1 VLDARKHV
9 FISGYKQS
17 PELSLFPKSLK
28 ATVKSALSRS
38 AGPSHRQVNAQLAKA
53 LARVRDA
60 VITWGTSG
68 GVIYMNAAAEALTSW
83 RIQEAAGRP
92 IAEVLS
98 FVDTET
104 GGTIKEAVAKE
115 DADSASI
122 GMHAV
127 LLSGTDHPLIIEYSV
142 FSMRD
147 DQGTLEGS
155 IAIFRDIMRRRKS
168 ELALQQSEDT
178 LLVNAAALF
187 EEKERA
193 QVTLNS
199 IGDAVVSTDFRGR
212 VIFLNKIAEQMTG
225 WAQADAAGRL
235 LDEIFFLVDSHTR
248 EPVPCPAMAA
258 IIEDRAISLGAH
270 SILIRK
276 DGTELAIEDLASPIH
291 DTGGGVVG
299 AVMVVHDVTEARE
312 QSAKLA
318 QLALYDSLTG
328 LPNRTL
334 LVDRLSQALE
344 RAQRNDSSVWLL
356 FLDLDRFKPVN
367 DSHGH
372 ATGDQLLHAVAA
384 RLLSCVRHSDTV
396 CRYGGDEFV
405 ILLADIAQENN
416 CAFFADKIVALIND
430 PFDIGGYQLRLGV
443 SIGIASYP
451 VHAREAGLLI
461 KYADIAMYQAKF
473 SGRNRYQIFAEHMV
487 SPKQGNE

>member
-1 VLDARKHV
+1 
-9 FISGYKQS
+9 
-17 PELSLFPKSLK
+17 
-28 ATVKSALSRS
+28 VKSALSL
-38 AGPSHRQVNAQLAKA
+38 AVGAAHDQFTGHLAKA
-53 LARVRDA
+53 LARVRDG
-60 VITWGTSG
+60 VIVWGTSG
-68 GVIYMNAAAEALTSW
+68 AIIYMNAAAEALTNSQ
-83 RIQEAAGRP
+83 IQEAAGRP

-104 GGTIKEAVAKE
+104 GGTIKEAIAQE
-115 DADSASI
+115 GDADTASPAR
-122 GMHAV
+122 HAV
-127 LLSGTDHPLIIEYSV
+127 LLSGTEQPLIIEYNV
-142 FSMRD
+142 FNIRD
-147 DQGTLEGS
+147 DQGALGGA

-168 ELALQQSEDT
+168 ELALQQTEDT

-225 WAQADAAGRL
+225 WRQAEAAGRP
-235 LDEIFFLVDSHTR
+235 LDEIFFLVDAHTR

-258 IIEDRAISLGAH
+258 IIEDHAISLGAH

-328 LPNRTL
+328 LPNRSL
-334 LVDRLSQALE
+334 LLDRLSQALE

-372 ATGDQLLHAVAA
+372 AIGDQLLQAVAA

-405 ILLADIAQENN
+405 ILLADIAQGNN
-416 CAFFADKIVALIND
+416 CAFFADKILALIND
-430 PFDIGGYQLRLGV
+430 PFDVAGHQLHLGV

-451 VHAREAGLLI
+451 VPAREAGLLI

-473 SGRNRYQIFAEHMV
+473 SGRNRYQIFADDMV
-487 SPKQGNE
+487 SPKPGIVGYDPHSEPSD